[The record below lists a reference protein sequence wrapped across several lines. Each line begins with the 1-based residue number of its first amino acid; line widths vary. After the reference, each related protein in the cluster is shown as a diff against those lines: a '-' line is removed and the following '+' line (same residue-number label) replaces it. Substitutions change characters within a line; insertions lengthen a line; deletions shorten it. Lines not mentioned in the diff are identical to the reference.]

1 MKPVLS
7 PFASALLGISLTAS
21 FLSAFEPL
29 YHGNVPCSDAVIE
42 SFQARSSDFPTI
54 LSRIA
59 VTRGLSD
66 AQSSEILA
74 AARRISPLD
83 RTAFLT
89 EYQLSIGHRPTEV
102 KGFPESEDLS
112 AIVAPY
118 LEKVRSISGSTPF
131 IEFLTDAITKEVES
145 AEEPS
150 KIPENPFAPPEE
162 EKEDELFE
170 QSCHFLTSEG
180 CTPLMASGA
189 PSSNGHFQYL
199 PGNLNSELFR
209 SAYRESLKHLAIR
222 HVAELEGLLITFQ
235 TDSRIEED
243 DGPAAALASAVL
255 TRAIAEKIELDE
267 SISYFGDV
275 NADGTVQPV
284 DGMVKRLIENPG
296 TLCHIVV
303 IPKADLFQ
311 ADDLLLLNG
320 PDTFIKTQLVAVED
334 LDAALSFGGK
344 TQSDSTDQAI
354 KLFDEIQGVLQRPGG
369 EKLITNSHV
378 RTRLKKVVELMPEHI
393 SARQLL
399 LLSLNRAP
407 RQLSLSASIDL
418 IFEALDPVIE
428 KGEIDMYGHLDPDS
442 YATLNRFKDRLDPSL
457 SELTMAVIQF
467 ETSGRLG
474 SNSRS
479 ERARLSQRLKEKIN
493 AMSRN
498 VRVREKMMK

>member
-7 PFASALLGISLTAS
+7 PFASVLLGISLTTS
-21 FLSAFEPL
+21 FLTAFEPL
-29 YHGNVPCSDAVIE
+29 YHGNVPCSDEVIE
-42 SFQARSSDFPTI
+42 SIESGSSDFPTI

-59 VTRGLSD
+59 VSDGLSD

-74 AARRISPLD
+74 AARRIAPLD

-89 EYQLSIGHRPTEV
+89 EYQLTIGHRPTEV
-102 KGFPESEDLS
+102 KGYPRDEDLK

-118 LEKVRSISGSTPF
+118 LENLRSVSGSAPF
-131 IEFLTDAITKEVES
+131 IEFLTDALAREVELDGK
-145 AEEPS
+145 AS
-150 KIPENPFAPPEE
+150 KIPVDPFAPTEAE
-162 EKEDELFE
+162 MGSDVFE
-170 QSCHFLTSEG
+170 QSCHFLTSGG
-180 CTPLMASGA
+180 CTPLTARGDA
-189 PSSNGHFQYL
+189 SSNGHFQYL

-222 HVAELEGLLITFQ
+222 HVADLEGLLISFQ
-235 TDSRIEED
+235 TDSRVEEE

-255 TRAIAEKIELDE
+255 TRAIAEKTELDE

-284 DGMVKRLIENPG
+284 DGMVKRLMENPG
-296 TLCHIVV
+296 TLCQIVV
-303 IPKADLFQ
+303 IPEADLFQ
-311 ADDLLLLNG
+311 AEDLLLLNG
-320 PDTFIKTQLVAVED
+320 PDTFIKTQLIAVED
-334 LDAALSFGGK
+334 LDAAMSFGGK
-344 TQSDSTDQAI
+344 IRSDSTDQAI
-354 KLFDEIQGVLQRPGG
+354 KLFDEIQRVLQRPGG

-378 RTRLKKVVELMPEHI
+378 RMRLKKVVKLMPEHV

-399 LLSLNRAP
+399 LLSLNRPP

-442 YATLNRFKDRLDPSL
+442 YATLNRFNNRLDPSL
-457 SELTMAVIQF
+457 AELTMAVIQF

-474 SNSRS
+474 SNSRA
-479 ERARLSQRLKEKIN
+479 ERARLSQRLKEQIN